1 MPPLG
6 LEPWTFLIE
15 QAHSTQNRP
24 KQPYTLLSIRWL
36 TGAKLLQLF
45 ALAFPEAYPR
55 LPWQFGVFIV
65 LFMSLQGITG
75 FMAYLDEFVDFSD
88 LAKIDS

>member
-1 MPPLG
+1 M
-6 LEPWTFLIE
+6 
-15 QAHSTQNRP
+15 
-24 KQPYTLLSIRWL
+24 
-36 TGAKLLQLF
+36 LQLF